1 MPVVA
6 AQVELPG
13 VVGVAVLALEQS
25 LEGLVLR
32 VPVVAEVRHLD
43 EVPVVAEVRQ
53 LDEVPVVAE
62 HLVALEVLADQA

>member
-1 MPVVA
+1 
-6 AQVELPG
+6 
-13 VVGVAVLALEQS
+13 VGVAVLALEQS

-32 VPVVAEVRHLD
+32 APVVRQLDEVPVVAEVRQLD